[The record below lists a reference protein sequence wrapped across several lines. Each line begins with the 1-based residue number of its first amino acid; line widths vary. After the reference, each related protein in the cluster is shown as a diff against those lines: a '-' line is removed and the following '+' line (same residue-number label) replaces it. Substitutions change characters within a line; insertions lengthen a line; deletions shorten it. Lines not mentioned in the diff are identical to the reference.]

1 MEKKLTGYPSIDKP
15 WLKYYPAG
23 ADSIPVPKKSAYQFI
38 YDKQKENG
46 NNIALKYLGSK
57 ISYKKLFE
65 KIAECAKALK
75 AFGVQKG
82 DIVTLALPTS
92 PETVYLFYALN
103 RMKGYYNNTDATNEL
118 IRIHKDGKRWV
129 HTGDLGIMNENGN
142 LFIKGRMK
150 RLIVRSV
157 NKIFPQTIESIIIGH
172 KNVINCAVV
181 HMYLLHL

>member
-23 ADSIPVPKKSAYQFI
+23 ADSIPVPEKSAYQFI

-103 RMKGYYNNTDATNEL
+103 RIGAISNAIDP
-118 IRIHKDGKRWV
+118 
-129 HTGDLGIMNENGN
+129 
-142 LFIKGRMK
+142 
-150 RLIVRSV
+150 RL
-157 NKIFPQTIESIIIGH
+157 KADE
-172 KNVINCAVV
+172 
-181 HMYLLHL
+181 LLHSITETNSKVFFATEMTVPEILSVMKKNRN